1 MRRNIKIILVPGFS
15 YLSLGAILEPIHTL
29 NKLYPHLMI
38 AYKLISISDKKVFSE
53 SGVSINCHNSLQET
67 LKEIKRTAS
76 DSVLFLCCG
85 LKTPFGVQNLLK
97 RILRICSQ
105 FKIPTF
111 GVGAAGWKM
120 AGSGIL
126 SKGEGTVHWTTLA
139 AFREMN
145 LDVVGKDALFVSSK
159 HLTSSP
165 GEAAALD
172 MTINF
177 ISKEYSKEHA
187 DQVCDHLM
195 ITFTRSGDL
204 EQPKS
209 NAQRLRDVPRS
220 LQKVIFLM
228 EEHLENPLTLNSI
241 STTAGLSLRQIER
254 LFARHFS
261 KSPKKYYISRRLL
274 HARQLIEHTPLSIFE
289 VSIVSG
295 FASRQIFSKYY
306 KQEFGLTPSETR
318 QTPFK
323 NSDKI
328 SFKA

>member
-1 MRRNIKIILVPGFS
+1 MRRTIKIVLVPGFS

-29 NKLYPHLMI
+29 NKLYPSLEI
-38 AYKLISISDKKVFSE
+38 SFELIPISEPKVFSE
-53 SGVSINCHNSLQET
+53 SGISINCHNSLPNA
-67 LKEIKRTAS
+67 LKEIKRKAN

-85 LKTPFGVQNLLK
+85 LRTPFGVQALLK
-97 RILRICSQ
+97 RILRTCNQ
-105 FKIPTF
+105 YKIPTF

-139 AFREMN
+139 AFREIN
-145 LDVVGKDALFVSSK
+145 RDISGKDALFVSSN

-177 ISKEYSKEHA
+177 IKNEYSKEHA
-187 DQVCDHLM
+187 DRVCDHLM
-195 ITFTRSGDL
+195 VTFTRNGNL

-209 NAQRLRDVPRS
+209 NAQRLRDVPKS
-220 LQKVIFLM
+220 LQKVISLM

-241 STTAGLSLRQIER
+241 SIIAGLSLRQIER
-254 LFARHFS
+254 LFARHFK

-274 HARQLIEHTPLSIFE
+274 HARQLIEHTSLSIFE

-295 FASRQIFSKYY
+295 FTSRQIFSKYY
-306 KQEFGLTPSETR
+306 KQEFDLTPSETR
-318 QTPFK
+318 QTP
-323 NSDKI
+323 
-328 SFKA
+328 